1 MKRIFAMLLSLL
13 MTAALLTAC
22 GGQAGLQDGYY
33 TAQMSQF
40 SHGWKEYITILVK
53 GGSIVSVEYNAENA
67 SGFIKSWDNAYM
79 QNMLHSNG
87 TYPNEYT
94 RTYAGQLLE
103 GQGQGSIDAISGA
116 TSSHGTFQ
124 LLAQAVLD
132 QARKG
137 DSSIVFVD
145 TNTICGCPSRFQI
158 GGGFPRQFS
167 FEAAAIIKKSRKQT
181 AVRFRLFYFNQDSSN
196 STPTG

>member
-1 MKRIFAMLLSLL
+1 MKRILAVCLCL
-13 MTAALLTAC
+13 LLTAPLL
-22 GGQAGLQDGYY
+22 AGCTSGTALQDGYY

-40 SHGWKEYITILVK
+40 SHGWREYITILVK

-67 SGFIKSWDNAYM
+67 SGFIKSWDNTYM
-79 QNMLHSNG
+79 QNMLHTNG

-94 RTYAGQLLE
+94 RYYANQLLE
-103 GQGQGSIDAISGA
+103 GQGEDGIDVIAGA

-124 LLAQAVLD
+124 LLAQAVLE

-145 TNTICGCPSRFQI
+145 AGH
-158 GGGFPRQFS
+158 
-167 FEAAAIIKKSRKQT
+167 
-181 AVRFRLFYFNQDSSN
+181 
-196 STPTG
+196 